1 MTHEVI
7 RVDDVSKQFRIAQ
20 GGARTLKESI
30 VNFRRTTYE
39 EFWALRDVSCV
50 IPDGETVGLIGPNGS
65 GKTTLLKCIAGILN
79 PTSGSVTVRG
89 RIASLLEL
97 GAGFHPDLTGR
108 ENVYLNASI
117 LGLSRRDVDRVFDD
131 IVDFAGPQ
139 IARHIDNQVKFY
151 SSGMYVRLGF
161 AVAINVDPQILL
173 VDEVLAVGDER
184 FQQKCLD
191 KVREFQREGRT
202 ILFVSHSLEMVR
214 QLCSSALF
222 LHNGVLRY
230 EGTPGDAIRAFRRE
244 VFGEIDES
252 EAPSSGTTAAAG
264 DDDLQPGI
272 GSGAARVT
280 EVRVQGRAQRQ
291 SVIETGDPF
300 TVDVDLETREH
311 LDHVVVGIVIFDE
324 WEHVVFGT
332 NTQLAG
338 VPLDDVHGRASVHFS
353 FPSIPLLSG
362 RFTIT
367 VGLHSASD
375 EIYDW
380 QDRSWSFEVV
390 NTTAFI
396 GQTWAPHTVE
406 LRDVDVRSTRA
417 EAG

>member
-1 MTHEVI
+1 MTHTVI
-7 RVDDVSKQFRIAQ
+7 RVDDVSKRFRIAH

-39 EFWALRDVSCV
+39 EFWALHDVSCE

-65 GKTTLLKCIAGILN
+65 GKTTLLKCIAGILS
-79 PTSGSVTVRG
+79 PTKGSVTVTG

-108 ENVYLNASI
+108 ENVYMNASI
-117 LGLSRRDVDRVFDD
+117 LGLSRRDVDAVFDD
-131 IVDFAGPQ
+131 IVEFAGPQ

-191 KVREFQREGRT
+191 KVRDFQREGRT
-202 ILFVSHSLEMVR
+202 ILFVSHSLDMVR

-244 VFGEIDES
+244 VYGEIEDEQS
-252 EAPSSGTTAAAG
+252 TT
-264 DDDLQPGI
+264 DDDAHRGI
-272 GSGAARVT
+272 GSGAARIT
-280 EVRVQGRAQRQ
+280 AVRVQGRPQRH
-291 SVIETGDPF
+291 SVIETGDPM
-300 TVDVDLETREH
+300 TIEVDIEAHEH
-311 LDHVVVGIVIFDE
+311 IDSAVVGVSIQDE
-324 WEHVVFGT
+324 WDRAVFGT
-332 NTQLAG
+332 NTRVTD
-338 VPLDDVHGRASVHFS
+338 VPIKDLDGRASVRFD
-353 FPSIPLLSG
+353 FPSMPLLAG

-367 VGLHSASD
+367 VGLHSDSD
-375 EIYDW
+375 EVYDW
-380 QDRSWSFEVV
+380 QDRGWMFEVV
-390 NTTAFI
+390 NTTPFI
-396 GQTWAPHTVE
+396 GQTWAPHTVA
-406 LRDVDVRSTRA
+406 LQDAGPPGPGDDTA
-417 EAG
+417 APEAP